1 MIAILVAIN
10 ILWAGVRLQLR
21 TISGLMDATL
31 TEEELAEIVRVLEQ
45 FIASDQI
52 AYHALRTRYAGARRF
67 MSVMCWCRGNGLYS
81 KAMICWKVSV

>member
-1 MIAILVAIN
+1 M
-10 ILWAGVRLQLR
+10 RR

-31 TEEELAEIVRVLEQ
+31 PEEELAEIVGVLEQ

-67 MSVMCWCRGNGLYS
+67 MSVHVLVPGQW
-81 KAMICWKVSV
+81 SVQQGHDLL